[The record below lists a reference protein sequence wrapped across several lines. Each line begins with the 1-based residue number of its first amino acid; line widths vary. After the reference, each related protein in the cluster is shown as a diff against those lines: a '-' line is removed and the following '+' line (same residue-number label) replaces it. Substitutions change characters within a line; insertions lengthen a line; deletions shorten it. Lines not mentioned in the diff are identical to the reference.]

1 MGSRPPSDEGQDG
14 PPYEI
19 IGTHPKI
26 LRVGNARGTQ
36 PTRQVSKGE
45 VNEFLF
51 FNNILVLTKRSDF

>member
-1 MGSRPPSDEGQDG
+1 MGSRPPSDEGKDG
-14 PPYEI
+14 PPYKI

-45 VNEFLF
+45 VC
-51 FNNILVLTKRSDF
+51 